1 MAARPW
7 CLSAPHCT
15 LDFCSRLFRVHH
27 HHTWEVRTKAARAS
41 DEFGR
46 QRRSSKTLR
55 EADKENQQREAR
67 VLVTAV
73 GGRLIKNEHTGNN
86 GVREKIR
93 SLITAMTLD
102 SNKAVE
108 VLKVLSRR
116 EEVIGPERQTS
127 FQFDMAASAV
137 FIAGGLDGDTHM
149 RVRRPTDR

>member
-1 MAARPW
+1 M
-7 CLSAPHCT
+7 
-15 LDFCSRLFRVHH
+15 
-27 HHTWEVRTKAARAS
+27 KAARSS

-73 GGRLIKNEHTGNN
+73 GRRLIKSEHTGNK

-93 SLITAMTLD
+93 SLIAAMTSD

-108 VLKVLSRR
+108 VL
-116 EEVIGPERQTS
+116 T
-127 FQFDMAASAV
+127 
-137 FIAGGLDGDTHM
+137 
-149 RVRRPTDR
+149 

>member
-1 MAARPW
+1 MK
-7 CLSAPHCT
+7 
-15 LDFCSRLFRVHH
+15 
-27 HHTWEVRTKAARAS
+27 EARAS

-73 GGRLIKNEHTGNN
+73 GRRLIKSEHIDNK
-86 GVREKIR
+86 GVQEKIR
-93 SLITAMTLD
+93 SLIAAITSD

-127 FQFDMAASAV
+127 FQFDMTASAI
-137 FIAGGLDGDTHM
+137 FIAGGLDGETPL